1 VVMSLTENRTALG
14 WRALPAAWQAL
25 SGPKKLAVLVLTA
38 TLLVTL
44 FFLGQVIARPRLATL
59 FSGLEPAEAGRIVE
73 KLKELAIPYALA
85 DEGRTIMVPAG
96 QVYEM
101 RIQLAGDGTL
111 VGGGAGFELFDQT
124 KLGATDFNRR
134 LDFQRALQE
143 ELRRTIVQLDE
154 VEQARV
160 HLALPEPSVFVR
172 ETVAPS
178 ASIVLKLSPFA
189 ELSKTQVRGIVML
202 VAGSVEG
209 LLPEQITVI
218 DTRGNILN
226 AELAVADPAGQAA
239 EASLRQLEVRR
250 GFEKGL
256 EQRVQRM
263 LERVNGPGQALVMVT
278 AELDFD
284 SRETTTVTFA
294 DEGVPRSRTATE
306 ETFRG
311 TGAAPAVAGTDS
323 NIPGY
328 VFAEAGGE
336 SEYTRNDETVNY
348 EINETRERQ
357 LTAPGRLVRL
367 HTAVVLNDRG
377 GTLTETQLQQ
387 SREIVAAALGFQEGR
402 GDSINVQGM
411 NFETG
416 YLEEQRAAMDRTAQ
430 AEERRQYII
439 YGALFLAGLI
449 VLFSLLRAF
458 RGWREYRMERELAGL
473 QLKAARLVQQT
484 AAGAEAEQTS
494 EQRLHQRAKLMAEKE
509 PDMTAHLIRAWLVE
523 E

>member
-1 VVMSLTENRTALG
+1 
-14 WRALPAAWQAL
+14 LPAGWQAL
-25 SGPKKLAVLVLTA
+25 SGPKKLAVLVLATA
-38 TLLVTL
+38 LLVTL
-44 FFLGQVIARPRLATL
+44 FFLGQVIARPRMASL
-59 FSGLEPAEAGRIVE
+59 FTGLEPAAAGRIVD
-73 KLKELAIPYALA
+73 KLKELAVPYSLA
-85 DEGRTIMVPAG
+85 DEGRTILVPAER
-96 QVYEM
+96 VYEM
-101 RIQLAGDGTL
+101 RIQLAGDATL
-111 VGGGAGFELFDQT
+111 AGGAAGFELFDQT

-160 HLALPEPSVFVR
+160 HLALPEPSVFIR
-172 ETVAPS
+172 ETAAPS
-178 ASIVLKLSPFA
+178 ASIVLKLRPFS
-189 ELSKTQVRGIVML
+189 ELRQAQVRGIVSL

-209 LLPEQITVI
+209 LLPENITVI

-226 AELAVADPAGQAA
+226 ADLAVADPAGQAA
-239 EASLRQLEVRR
+239 EASFRQLEVRR
-250 GFEKGL
+250 AFEKEL

-263 LERVNGPGQALVMVT
+263 LERVYGPGQALVMVT

-311 TGAAPAVAGTDS
+311 AGAAPAEAGTDT

-328 VFAEAGGE
+328 VFAGAAGE
-336 SEYTRNDETVNY
+336 SAYTRSDETVNY
-348 EINETRERQ
+348 EINETRQRE
-357 LTAPGRLVRL
+357 LTAPGRLLRL
-367 HTAVVLNDRG
+367 HTAVVLNDKG
-377 GTLTETQLQQ
+377 GSLTDIQLQQ
-387 SREIVAAALGFQEGR
+387 SREIVTAALGFREDR

-416 YLEEQRAAMDRTAQ
+416 YLEEAQTAMETAAQ
-430 AEERRQYII
+430 AEERRQYIV

-449 VLFSLLRAF
+449 VLFTLLRVL
-458 RGWREYRMERELAGL
+458 RGWRESRLERELAGL
-473 QLKAARLVQQT
+473 QLQPAVPLQPAT
-484 AAGAEAEQTS
+484 AEEDALQAN
-494 EQRLHQRAKLMAEKE
+494 EQRLHQRVRQMADKE

>member
-1 VVMSLTENRTALG
+1 
-14 WRALPAAWQAL
+14 
-25 SGPKKLAVLVLTA
+25 VLVLTA
-38 TLLVTL
+38 VLLVTF
-44 FFLGQVIARPRLATL
+44 FFLGRVVVTPRMASL
-59 FSGLEPAEAGRIVE
+59 FTGLEPAEADRIVD
-73 KLKELAIPYALA
+73 KLKELAVPYSLA
-85 DEGRTIMVPAG
+85 DEGRTILVPAE

-101 RIQLAGDGTL
+101 RIQLAGDGAL

-160 HLALPEPSVFVR
+160 HLALPEPSVFIR
-172 ETVAPS
+172 EAAAPS
-178 ASIVLKLSPFA
+178 ASIVLKLRPFS
-189 ELSKTQVRGIVML
+189 ELRQAQVRGIVSL

-209 LLPEQITVI
+209 LSPENITVI

-226 AELAVADPAGQAA
+226 ANLVAADPAGQAA
-239 EASLRQLEVRR
+239 EASLRQLDVRR
-250 GFEKGL
+250 GFEKEL

-263 LERVNGPGQALVMVT
+263 LERVHGPGQALVMVT
-278 AELDFD
+278 AEMDFD

-306 ETFRG
+306 EVFRG
-311 TGAAPAVAGTDS
+311 TGTAPAEAGTDT

-328 VFAEAGGE
+328 VLAGAGGD
-336 SEYTRNDETVNY
+336 SEYTRSDETVNY
-348 EINETRERQ
+348 EINEIRERA
-357 LTAPGRLVRL
+357 LTAPGRLISL
-367 HTAVVLNDRG
+367 HTAVVLNDKG
-377 GTLTETQLQQ
+377 DGLTETQLQQ
-387 SREIVAAALGFQEGR
+387 SREIVAAALGFQEAR

-416 YLEEQRAAMDRTAQ
+416 YLEEARTAMDRAAQ
-430 AEERRQYII
+430 AEERRQYIM

-449 VLFSLLRAF
+449 VLFTLLRAF
-458 RGWREYRMERELAGL
+458 RGWREDRLERELVGL
-473 QLKAARLVQQT
+473 QLKAAAPMH
-484 AAGAEAEQTS
+484 AATPEDEALQAR
-494 EQRLHQRAKLMAEKE
+494 EQRLHQRVRQMAEKE
-509 PDMTAHLIRAWLVE
+509 PDMTVHLIRAWLVE